1 MSNKSTVILVTGVS
15 GSGKTT
21 IGKLLAE
28 SLQWEFSDADSF
40 HSKEN
45 IEKMGRGIPL
55 SEADRIPWLQD
66 LQTAIKN
73 WLQENKNVVLACSA
87 LKDSYRQFLIDEY
100 DTPKENCEEHRIKI
114 VYLKG
119 SYELTQKRLKER
131 QNHYMSEKLLDSQF
145 DTLEEPLNAMRV
157 DIAQS
162 PSVIVEQIITSL
174 DIR

>member
-1 MSNKSTVILVTGVS
+1 MSNKSIVILLTGVS
-15 GSGKTT
+15 GSGKTS

-40 HSKEN
+40 HSTEN

-55 SEADRIPWLQD
+55 SEVDRIPWLQD
-66 LQTAIKN
+66 LQTAIKQ
-73 WLQENKNVVLACSA
+73 WLEENKNVVLACSA
-87 LKDSYRQFLIDEY
+87 LKDSYRQFLIDECG
-100 DTPKENCEEHRIKI
+100 TPKEHRIKI

-119 SYELTQKRLKER
+119 SYEVIQKRLEER
-131 QNHYMSEKLLDSQF
+131 QNHYMSEKLIDSQF
-145 DTLEEPLNAMRV
+145 DTLEEPINAISV
-157 DIAQS
+157 DIAQP